1 MMMNKYD
8 DTVMDE
14 YWKIYAKPVQS
25 DFELAMKVEI
35 NAWIKKQP
43 PHKSWA
49 TPAKAAQE
57 FWNER
62 LN

>member
-1 MMMNKYD
+1 MINKYD

-25 DFELAMKVEI
+25 DFELAMKQEL

-43 PHKSWA
+43 AHKTWA
-49 TPAKAAQE
+49 TPASAARE
-57 FWNER
+57 YWAEK
-62 LN
+62 LA

>member
-1 MMMNKYD
+1 MTNKYD

-25 DFELAMKVEI
+25 DFELAMKQEL

-43 PHKSWA
+43 PQKSWS
-49 TPAKAAQE
+49 TPAESAKE
-57 FWNER
+57 FWAER
-62 LN
+62 LA